1 MKVIVD
7 PRDLSMAH
15 GEKTV
20 VKKTVVKKTVVNGK
34 KGRGQR
40 PSVTGRTPER
50 TAAANSS

>member
-15 GEKTV
+15 GE
-20 VKKTVVKKTVVNGK
+20 KTVVKKTVVNGK